1 MERLRDNHKD
11 TKHTKTVNQFSFV
24 SSSLCG
30 YLIPL
35 NSALEE
41 LNALLPDQA
50 EAEFLKCCGSRNWAR
65 ALTDARPFT
74 DARALF
80 READSVW
87 WSLRDD
93 DWLEAFR
100 AHPKIGE
107 QKAAAAQSEQ
117 ARSWSTQEQSGVQ
130 DAATETKA
138 ALALGNQ
145 EYEEHFGFIFIVCAT
160 GKTSAEMLA
169 ILKGRL
175 QNDPVTELRLAAE
188 EQRKI
193 TRLRLEKL
201 LNQ

>member
-1 MERLRDNHKD
+1 MNKTLHRL
-11 TKHTKTVNQFSFV
+11 NQIS
-24 SSSLCG
+24 
-30 YLIPL
+30 Y
-35 NSALEE
+35 E
-41 LNALLPDQA
+41 QA

-74 DARALF
+74 DAGALF
-80 READSVW
+80 QKADSVW
-87 WSLRDD
+87 WSLSEE

-107 QKAAAAQSEQ
+107 SAAAQSEQ

-130 DAATETKA
+130 EAARETKA
-138 ALALGNQ
+138 ALAAGNQ
-145 EYEEHFGFIFIVCAT
+145 KYEKRFGFIFIVCAS

-169 ILKGRL
+169 ILDERL
-175 QNDPVTELRLAAE
+175 QNDPGTELRLAAE

>member
-1 MERLRDNHKD
+1 MA
-11 TKHTKTVNQFSFV
+11 V
-24 SSSLCG
+24 
-30 YLIPL
+30 
-35 NSALEE
+35 
-41 LNALLPDQA
+41 A
-50 EAEFLKCCGSRNWAR
+50 EILKCCGSRTWAR

-74 DARALF
+74 DAGTLF
-80 READSVW
+80 QKADSIW
-87 WSLRDD
+87 WSLSEE

-107 QKAAAAQSEQ
+107 QKAAVAQSEQ

-138 ALALGNQ
+138 ALAAGNQ

-169 ILKGRL
+169 ILNGRL
-175 QNDPVTELRLAAE
+175 QNDPVDELRLAAE

-201 LNQ
+201 NQ